1 MTNLETLHFEIE
13 IACPPVKVHE
23 LMLAKETYKEWT
35 HIFSPGSTFIGSWEE
50 GSKIVFVGE
59 GENEGM
65 HGWVEKND
73 PGRFVSIEHLG
84 EWKDGKEV
92 APNEATLNWVGAHE
106 NYTFE
111 ETDKGT
117 LLKVDLDSPEDFSQH
132 FAGIWPKA
140 LDKLKEICE
149 RNG

>member
-1 MTNLETLHFEIE
+1 MAKLERLHYEIE
-13 IACPPVKVHE
+13 IASPPMKVHE

-35 HIFSPGSTFIGSWEE
+35 HAFSPGSTFIGNWEE
-50 GSKIVFVGE
+50 GSRIIFVSE
-59 GENEGM
+59 SENEGM
-65 HGWVEKND
+65 YGRIEKND
-73 PGRFVSIEHLG
+73 PGKFVSIEHLG
-84 EWKDGKEV
+84 EWKDGREV
-92 APNEATLNWVGAHE
+92 APDDATLNWVGAHE

-117 LLKVDLDSPEDFSQH
+117 LLKVDLDSPEDFSEH
-132 FAGIWPKA
+132 FDGMWPKA